1 MNFLAPGFLKIVKKR
16 SVYLAQLIENYANII
31 YTDIDT
37 IWLKDPRP
45 FLDGNYDF
53 WAPIDGV
60 LHGILF
66 CDFLRMARFYKNELY
81 NKKNKRKRE
90 LLCTIKK
97 Q

>member
-53 WAPIDGV
+53 WAPLDGV
-60 LHGILF
+60 LHGMPLT
-66 CDFLRMARFYKNELY
+66 E
-81 NKKNKRKRE
+81 
-90 LLCTIKK
+90 
-97 Q
+97 